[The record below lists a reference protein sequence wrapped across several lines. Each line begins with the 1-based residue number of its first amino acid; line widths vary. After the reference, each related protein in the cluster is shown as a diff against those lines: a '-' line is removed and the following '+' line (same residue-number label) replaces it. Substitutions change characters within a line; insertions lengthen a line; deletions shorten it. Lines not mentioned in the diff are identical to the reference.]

1 MAQDE
6 QQAAFSPIV
15 RQHSRT
21 SSQFANN
28 LGLSLSPLTTT
39 APSLPSPTLAA
50 EPRRDHDHEA
60 AAARRRSNPFT
71 SVDPTLTTRPRSGTT
86 TPALPPTDPWTPAQS
101 AFPSTSTSLAQFIQT
116 KRRQAS
122 APYFASA
129 RSSSLFSPGAGFSL
143 GPEALHPEP
152 PEAATQTTNSPPAS
166 RNRSR
171 ASSRRATATGGLT
184 PLRTHGL
191 ESFAQIAQHD
201 DAGLVPTPTIEE
213 WRQLGSDLN
222 ALADLRV
229 EDGDQDPTPKR
240 TQPKWKRWPSL
251 HDDYDDDDDDDDDAS
266 SSGGEDQADDFR
278 LSLSLS
284 ALGKYKQNHH
294 LPQVP
299 PSGRG
304 EEHQHHDQHEE
315 DDQDDDSPRPS
326 YKSSFSYS
334 SSGFGSTGGFV
345 NHSNTRSIHSATSN
359 SSSPD
364 PGAAGFTE
372 TTPTHVSRP
381 SLSRGSLSTAT
392 GGLSS
397 TPSPPES
404 SSTDSLTDLA
414 TATTTSS
421 ASTSRQ
427 AKKPGPLK
435 VPLPPNVYRSL
446 EEGEGS
452 FATSRSSLD
461 EFDSAAA
468 TPFDGDPF
476 ASTAPAG
483 TAVPPSP
490 YYGTGDN
497 KTRRTSDEAGVTAV
511 DLDWTKPLG
520 PVDPRTYSAITGL
533 RDIRSFVC
541 EQDEAG
547 KGAYGSVR
555 RARERGP
562 DGKPIGP
569 ELIIKYVI
577 KQRILADCWKKHKIL
592 GPIPIEVHV
601 LDHLR
606 RVPYEPRPP
615 LNYIARRRNSSS
627 NRFKGQP
634 LRRDSAPKLDL
645 WHGGEDGGIVRTGH
659 PNICPL
665 LDYWEDSEFYFLV
678 MPQATAACT
687 AHPEADDPPRR
698 GQDLFDY
705 VDAHPDGLAPND
717 IHNILAQVADALW
730 FLHEHSIVH
739 RDIKDENVAMDPTGL
754 VRLIDFG
761 SAAYVKESRK
771 FDTFSGTL
779 DFAAPEVLKG
789 ARYGGKEQDVWAL
802 GVLGYV
808 LVCGECPFWSPD
820 EAMQGISPDTR
831 AFAALHSKALAAV
844 PSPEADG
851 KNEPTISLAVDLV
864 MRCLEID
871 PLNRPTA
878 DMICDHAFLVGQEEG
893 WQGER
898 GWENV
903 DRED

>member
-1 MAQDE
+1 MDLDSARRRKLLLRIEDCLQGGNTPGTRRRDNGRRYSSTEKLPTKISRDARSPRSKTTSTSTLDLHSSQLRNKGVEGSNEGCMAQDE

-152 PEAATQTTNSPPAS
+152 PEAATQTDSPPAS

-251 HDDYDDDDDDDDDAS
+251 NDDYDDDDDDDAS

-304 EEHQHHDQHEE
+304 EEHQHHDQQDEE

-364 PGAAGFTE
+364 PGAAVFTE

-461 EFDSAAA
+461 DFDSAAA

-483 TAVPPSP
+483 TAVPPTP
-490 YYGTGDN
+490 YYGAGDN
-497 KTRRTSDEAGVTAV
+497 KKRRSSVEAGLTAV

-562 DGKPIGP
+562 DGKPIGVSSRVSVP
-569 ELIIKYVI
+569 LPPAT
-577 KQRILADCWKKHKIL
+577 AD
-592 GPIPIEVHV
+592 GDPPPAART
-601 LDHLR
+601 DHQVRHQATDPR
-606 RVPYEPRPP
+606 RLLEEAQDPRPDPDRGARPRPP
-615 LNYIARRRNSSS
+615 PTGPVRASTTVELYRAEAEQLLEPLQGSAPAERLGSEIGPVARGRRWRDRPDGAPQHLPAPRLLGGFRVLLSRGSRRRSI
-627 NRFKGQP
+627 RF
-634 LRRDSAPKLDL
+634 
-645 WHGGEDGGIVRTGH
+645 
-659 PNICPL
+659 C
-665 LDYWEDSEFYFLV
+665 
-678 MPQATAACT
+678 
-687 AHPEADDPPRR
+687 
-698 GQDLFDY
+698 
-705 VDAHPDGLAPND
+705 
-717 IHNILAQVADALW
+717 
-730 FLHEHSIVH
+730 
-739 RDIKDENVAMDPTGL
+739 
-754 VRLIDFG
+754 
-761 SAAYVKESRK
+761 
-771 FDTFSGTL
+771 
-779 DFAAPEVLKG
+779 
-789 ARYGGKEQDVWAL
+789 
-802 GVLGYV
+802 
-808 LVCGECPFWSPD
+808 
-820 EAMQGISPDTR
+820 
-831 AFAALHSKALAAV
+831 
-844 PSPEADG
+844 
-851 KNEPTISLAVDLV
+851 
-864 MRCLEID
+864 
-871 PLNRPTA
+871 
-878 DMICDHAFLVGQEEG
+878 
-893 WQGER
+893 
-898 GWENV
+898 
-903 DRED
+903 DREN

>member
-1 MAQDE
+1 MAQED
-6 QQAAFSPIV
+6 QAAFSPIV

-28 LGLSLSPLTTT
+28 LGLSLSPLTST
-39 APSLPSPTLAA
+39 APSLPSPTASSA
-50 EPRRDHDHEA
+50 EPRLVRRDDDRDDREH
-60 AAARRRSNPFT
+60 AAARRRSIPFT

-152 PEAATQTTNSPPAS
+152 PTATTKKPTDSPAAS

-171 ASSRRATATGGLT
+171 ASSRRATATGGLA

-191 ESFAQIAQHD
+191 ESFAQIAQH

-229 EDGDQDPTPKR
+229 DDHDKDATPKR

-251 HDDYDDDDDDDDDAS
+251 HDDYDDDDDDDAS

-284 ALGKYKQNHH
+284 ALGKYKQNHQ
-294 LPQVP
+294 LPHVP
-299 PSGRG
+299 PSARSD
-304 EEHQHHDQHEE
+304 EHAHEE
-315 DDQDDDSPRPS
+315 ANHPADDGDDHSPRPS

-345 NHSNTRSIHSATSN
+345 SHSNTRSIHSATST

-364 PGAAGFTE
+364 PGAAGFADSTS
-372 TTPTHVSRP
+372 TPPTHVSRP

-392 GGLSS
+392 GGLS

-421 ASTSRQ
+421 SSTSRQ
-427 AKKPGPLK
+427 PSTKKPGPLK
-435 VPLPPNVYRSL
+435 VPLPPSVYRSL

-452 FATSRSSLD
+452 FATSQSSLD
-461 EFDSAAA
+461 DFDSAAA

-483 TAVPPSP
+483 TEVPPTP
-490 YYGTGDN
+490 YYSTDGPAGDN
-497 KTRRTSDEAGVTAV
+497 NKRRTSDEAGLTAV

-562 DGKPIGP
+562 DGKPIG
-569 ELIIKYVI
+569 V
-577 KQRILADCWKKHKIL
+577 
-592 GPIPIEVHV
+592 
-601 LDHLR
+601 
-606 RVPYEPRPP
+606 
-615 LNYIARRRNSSS
+615 S
-627 NRFKGQP
+627 
-634 LRRDSAPKLDL
+634 
-645 WHGGEDGGIVRTGH
+645 
-659 PNICPL
+659 
-665 LDYWEDSEFYFLV
+665 
-678 MPQATAACT
+678 
-687 AHPEADDPPRR
+687 
-698 GQDLFDY
+698 
-705 VDAHPDGLAPND
+705 
-717 IHNILAQVADALW
+717 
-730 FLHEHSIVH
+730 
-739 RDIKDENVAMDPTGL
+739 
-754 VRLIDFG
+754 
-761 SAAYVKESRK
+761 
-771 FDTFSGTL
+771 
-779 DFAAPEVLKG
+779 
-789 ARYGGKEQDVWAL
+789 
-802 GVLGYV
+802 
-808 LVCGECPFWSPD
+808 
-820 EAMQGISPDTR
+820 
-831 AFAALHSKALAAV
+831 
-844 PSPEADG
+844 
-851 KNEPTISLAVDLV
+851 
-864 MRCLEID
+864 
-871 PLNRPTA
+871 
-878 DMICDHAFLVGQEEG
+878 
-893 WQGER
+893 
-898 GWENV
+898 
-903 DRED
+903 